1 MVENIL
7 YHYFITKGDYIMKKI
22 ISTFLSLLLA
32 FNIGSTVYAEG
43 EYDIPEEE
51 VTIEEYLYTLQISN
65 SLSITNHT
73 ASCLSTVVGYPE
85 LTTKIRIE
93 QILQK
98 KNGSSWSNKVYFI
111 NTYNT
116 YIAIYSTQKSDL
128 QSGTY
133 RLKTIAKVYSG
144 DDYETI
150 TKYSNTCTC

>member
-1 MVENIL
+1 MAETIL
-7 YHYFITKGDYIMKKI
+7 CHYYYVKDDFMKRL
-22 ISTFLSLLLA
+22 ISAIVSLTLVLSCGA
-32 FNIGSTVYAEG
+32 SVYAED
-43 EYDIPEEE
+43 YDTPEEE
-51 VTIEEYLYTLQISN
+51 IDIEEYLYTHQISN
-65 SLSITNHT
+65 ELGITNHT
-73 ASCLSTVVGYPE
+73 ASCMSTVLGYPE

-144 DDYETI
+144 NDYETI

>member
-1 MVENIL
+1 
-7 YHYFITKGDYIMKKI
+7 MKKI
-22 ISTFLSLLLA
+22 ISAILSLVLVFNCGSAA
-32 FNIGSTVYAEG
+32 FAEG
-43 EYDIPEEE
+43 EYDTHEDEI
-51 VTIEEYLYTLQISN
+51 TTEEYIYTRQISN
-65 SLSITNHT
+65 YLSISNNT
-73 ASCLSTVVGYPE
+73 ASCLSTVMGYPDV
-85 LTTKIRIE
+85 TTKIRIE

>member
-1 MVENIL
+1 
-7 YHYFITKGDYIMKKI
+7 MKKI
-22 ISTFLSLLLA
+22 ISAFLSLVLV
-32 FNIGSTVYAEG
+32 FNSGSAVFAEG
-43 EYDIPEEE
+43 GYDTPEEE
-51 VTIEEYLYTLQISN
+51 ITTEDYLYTYSISN

-73 ASCLSTVVGYPE
+73 ASCMSTVLGYPE